1 MLRYLCYGDEIM
13 PVSEKQKGYSRKWDK
28 DNMRT
33 LATRVRTDVAED
45 FKKYCEEKGT
55 SCTSEVKRL
64 IEAALEEW
72 YKELEER
79 EKQDKK

>member
-1 MLRYLCYGDEIM
+1 
-13 PVSEKQKGYSRKWDK
+13 
-28 DNMRT
+28 MRT
-33 LATRVRTDVAED
+33 LATRVRSNIADD

-72 YKELEER
+72 YRELEER
-79 EKQDKK
+79 EKQGK

>member
-1 MLRYLCYGDEIM
+1 M
-13 PVSEKQKGYSRKWDK
+13 PKNEKQYEYSRKWDK

>member
-1 MLRYLCYGDEIM
+1 M
-13 PVSEKQKGYSRKWDK
+13 PVSEKQKGYARKWDK

-33 LATRVRTDVAED
+33 IATRVRSNIADD

-55 SCTSEVKRL
+55 SCTAEVKRL

-79 EKQDKK
+79 EKQKNMEEKPHE

>member
-1 MLRYLCYGDEIM
+1 M
-13 PVSEKQKGYSRKWDK
+13 PVSEKQKEYSRKWDK

-64 IEAALEEW
+64 IEAAREEW

-79 EKQDKK
+79 KKNNPPQKG

>member
-1 MLRYLCYGDEIM
+1 M
-13 PVSEKQKGYSRKWDK
+13 PKNEKQYGYSRKWDK

-79 EKQDKK
+79 KKNNPPQKG

>member
-1 MLRYLCYGDEIM
+1 MINHKISVRSYIYA
-13 PVSEKQKGYSRKWDK
+13 RKWDK

-33 LATRVRTDVAED
+33 IATRVRSNIADD

-72 YKELEER
+72 YKEKAER
-79 EKQDKK
+79 EKQDKSKSNR

>member
-1 MLRYLCYGDEIM
+1 M

-64 IEAALEEW
+64 IEAALEER